1 MASKA
6 FSLVEI
12 IIAVF
17 VIGVGLA
24 AAALFIAS
32 SFRISLSVKNL
43 LIASHLAQEGIELAR
58 NIRDGN
64 WLDPSAQGW
73 SEGLQVSN
81 CMPGNNSQCPFYGNL
96 DFLMDSV
103 ANTELPGHI
112 GVDFN
117 LLASCELQ
125 ASENDRLYLDTDS
138 RYLHYRERFTGLT
151 QTKFYRYLG
160 FNYEVDSTG
169 NYYLHIYSCVKWKE
183 GDKWRKIL
191 IQEKLYNWK

>member
-32 SFRISLSVKNL
+32 SFRTSLSVKNL

-73 SEGLQVSN
+73 SEGLENTSAAK
-81 CMPGNNSQCPFYGNL
+81 CTPTGKSFCPFSGNL

-103 ANTELPGHI
+103 ANIRQGDTPNDE
-112 GVDFN
+112 F
-117 LLASCELQ
+117 
-125 ASENDRLYLDTDS
+125 DRLYFDPDTS
-138 RYLHYRERFTGLT
+138 RYLHNPTFAPTR
-151 QTKFYRYLG
+151 FYRYLV
-160 FNYEVDSTG
+160 FEYKDDPNTAQP
-169 NYYLHIYSCVKWKE
+169 YLYLKSIVRWKE
-183 GDKWRKIL
+183 GDKQKQIL